1 MTACFIICLAILGFS
16 QAVMLAT
23 AHKLIESSG
32 FVVWLITF
40 LLNCFITITLAC
52 ALGQSC

>member
-1 MTACFIICLAILGFS
+1 MTACFICLAILGFS

-23 AHKLIESSG
+23 AHKSIEFDD
-32 FVVWLITF
+32 FVVWLVTF
-40 LLNCFITITLAC
+40 LLNCFIIITLSC